1 MVYRFKTDI
10 LLPFTQNNLDK
21 LETLFKEFG
30 FKLRYEK
37 GNFRTG
43 ACVLQNSKVI
53 VVNKFS
59 NLEIKIQSLIQILHE
74 IQGDESVLDEKQK
87 SFYQI
92 IKQTQLSI

>member
-1 MVYRFKTDI
+1 M
-10 LLPFTQNNLDK
+10 
-21 LETLFKEFG
+21 ETLFKEFG